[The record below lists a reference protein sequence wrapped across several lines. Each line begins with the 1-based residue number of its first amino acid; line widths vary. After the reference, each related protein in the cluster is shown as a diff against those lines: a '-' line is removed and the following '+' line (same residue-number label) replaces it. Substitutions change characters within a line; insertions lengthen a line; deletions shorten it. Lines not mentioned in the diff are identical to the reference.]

1 MSTSGALALRGDG
14 SNRRYSR
21 QDAGMPDLATARRTK
36 SRDGLPRQT
45 LSKAFFVLVLVCLV
59 FVFLYLI
66 FGLD

>member
-1 MSTSGALALRGDG
+1 M
-14 SNRRYSR
+14 
-21 QDAGMPDLATARRTK
+21 